1 MTYNQRTAT
10 NAYTLIETIMKGK
23 RILIFLLEFQSRY
36 KRAFISKQS
45 KKSIAAKKGSRLHH
59 ARMMQSTTTLPT
71 KARARVRTSPKKR
84 RRKTHHPRARSWII
98 LAVRLARLL
107 YRRARDLSISQR
119 ASLCAPW
126 LCMLEPWTAPRPCLT
141 SCDALRS
148 TSCGRWKVQTRRTP
162 ALRSTSAGR

>member
-1 MTYNQRTAT
+1 
-10 NAYTLIETIMKGK
+10 MKGK
-23 RILIFLLEFQSRY
+23 PHSDISFKSFNLATNVHSFQSRA
-36 KRAFISKQS
+36 KRASRQKRKQTPPLEDDAVINNS
-45 KKSIAAKKGSRLHH
+45 LN
-59 ARMMQSTTTLPT
+59 QSESP
-71 KARARVRTSPKKR
+71 RVRTSPKKR
-84 RRKTHHPRARSWII
+84 RRKTHHPRARSRIV

-107 YRRARDLSISQR
+107 YRLASDLSISQR
-119 ASLCAPW
+119 ASLCALW

>member
-1 MTYNQRTAT
+1 LEG
-10 NAYTLIETIMKGK
+10 LINTTIKTSMKGK
-23 RILIFLLEFQSRY
+23 PHSD
-36 KRAFISKQS
+36 ISFRV
-45 KKSIAAKKGSRLHH
+45 SISLQTCIHFKAEQKEHRGKKGSRLHH
-59 ARMMQSTTTLPT
+59 SRMMQSSTTLPT
-71 KARARVRTSPKKR
+71 KARVRVRTSPKKR
-84 RRKTHHPRARSWII
+84 RRKTHHPRARSRIV

-107 YRRARDLSISQR
+107 YRRASDLSISQR
-119 ASLCAPW
+119 ASLCALW

>member
-1 MTYNQRTAT
+1 
-10 NAYTLIETIMKGK
+10 MKGK
-23 RILIFLLEFQSRY
+23 PHSDISFRVSISLQTCIHF
-36 KRAFISKQS
+36 RAEQKEHRG
-45 KKSIAAKKGSRLHH
+45 KKGSRLHH
-59 ARMMQSTTTLPT
+59 SRMMQSSTTLPT
-71 KARARVRTSPKKR
+71 KARVRVRTSPKKR
-84 RRKTHHPRARSWII
+84 RRKTHHPRARSRIV

-107 YRRARDLSISQR
+107 YRRASDLSISQR
-119 ASLCAPW
+119 ASLCALW